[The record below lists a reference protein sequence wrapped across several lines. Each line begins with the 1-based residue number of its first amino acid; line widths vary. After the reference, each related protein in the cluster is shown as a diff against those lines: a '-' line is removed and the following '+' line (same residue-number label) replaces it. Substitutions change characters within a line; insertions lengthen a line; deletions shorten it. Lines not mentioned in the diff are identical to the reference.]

1 MIMKSPI
8 YIIKKMA
15 YLLTHE
21 PHIIMLMLSSRG
33 LFNWMSDEQYLR
45 ILYRLAMRERLDLE
59 NPNNYNAKLQWLKLN
74 DRKDI
79 YSVMVDKYDAKQYIA
94 SVVGEEYLI
103 PTLGVWN
110 NFEEIDFASLPNRFV
125 LKCTHDSGGVSIC
138 RDKENYDIDRARKK
152 IQKSLR
158 RNYYYLYREWPYKSL
173 KPRIIAEEYMEEGDG
188 EGEENVL
195 TDYKFFCFDGVPKIM
210 YISKDKAQQPYT
222 DFYDMDFNHLPI
234 HVKDPNSDVKREKPK
249 EFDLMKR
256 LAEALS
262 KGMPHLRVDFYVI
275 KEKIYVGEL
284 TFYHNGGVTR
294 IQPDEWNIKM
304 GEWIQIKK

>member
-1 MIMKSPI
+1 MKSPI